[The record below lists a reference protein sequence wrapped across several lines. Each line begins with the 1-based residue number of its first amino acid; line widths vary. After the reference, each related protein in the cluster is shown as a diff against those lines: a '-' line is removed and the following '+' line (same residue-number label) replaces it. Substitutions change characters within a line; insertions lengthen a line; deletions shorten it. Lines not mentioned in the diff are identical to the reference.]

1 MTEEILYEIESMGI
15 PIQVIDKTNV
25 RHLRFGNSIRQ
36 SSINKEKPFKLQTKY
51 TRDMAKV
58 FDHYRDIPETILV
71 LGLGAGTIPTY
82 LYHKF
87 PKTKIYV
94 IEILPELKEIASN
107 YFSMP
112 RNERLEV
119 IIGDAYD
126 YINVGVRR
134 TALKETQIK
143 FDLIFMDVF
152 GKNAI
157 PKKFRTEK
165 FYARLYQLTS
175 ADGYVAFNTWVDP
188 SSYGNY
194 IRKLK
199 GVFDTVI
206 EECVP
211 ISGNHIAFCK

>member
-36 SSINKEKPFKLQTKY
+36 SSINKKSPFKLQTKY
-51 TRDMAKV
+51 TRDMMGV

-71 LGLGAGTIPTY
+71 LGLGAGTIPSY
-82 LYHKF
+82 LYHRF

-94 IEILPELKEIASN
+94 VEILPELKEIASD

-112 RNERLEV
+112 RNERLEIV
-119 IIGDAYD
+119 IGDAND
-126 YINVGVRR
+126 YIM
-134 TALKETQIK
+134 ETQIQ

-152 GKNAI
+152 GKNTI
-157 PKKFRTEK
+157 PKKFCTEV
-165 FYARLYQLTS
+165 FYIGLSKLTS
-175 ADGYVAFNTWVDP
+175 TAGYVAFNTWIDS

-199 GVFDTVI
+199 KAFDTVI

-211 ISGNHIAFCK
+211 KSGNHIAFCK

>member
-1 MTEEILYEIESMGI
+1 MTEEILYEVESMGI
-15 PIQVIDKTNV
+15 PIQVIDKTDV

-36 SSINKEKPFKLQTKY
+36 SSINKKSPFKLQTKY

-71 LGLGAGTIPTY
+71 LGLGAGTIPSY
-82 LYHKF
+82 LYHRF

-94 IEILPELKEIASN
+94 VEILSELKEIASD

-112 RNERLEV
+112 RDERLEI

-126 YINVGVRR
+126 YIM
-134 TALKETQIK
+134 ETQIQ

-152 GKNAI
+152 GKNTI
-157 PKKFRTEK
+157 PKKFSTEK
-165 FYARLYQLTS
+165 FYIGLSKLTS
-175 ADGYVAFNTWVDP
+175 SAGYVAFNTWIDP
-188 SSYGNY
+188 SSYNNY

-199 GVFDTVI
+199 TAFDTVI

>member
-1 MTEEILYEIESMGI
+1 MTAEILYEVESMGM

-36 SSINKEKPFKLQTKY
+36 SSINKKSPFKLQTKY
-51 TRDMAKV
+51 TRDMMGV

-71 LGLGAGTIPTY
+71 LGLGAGTIPSY
-82 LYHKF
+82 LYRRF

-94 IEILPELKEIASN
+94 IEILPELKEIASD

-112 RNERLEV
+112 RNERLEIV
-119 IIGDAYD
+119 IGDAYD
-126 YINVGVRR
+126 YI
-134 TALKETQIK
+134 KETQIQ

-152 GKNAI
+152 SKNAI
-157 PKKFRTEK
+157 PKKFCTEE
-165 FYARLYQLTS
+165 FYTGLKRLIS
-175 ADGYVAFNTWVDP
+175 ANGYVVFNTWIDP
-188 SSYGNY
+188 SSCNNY

-199 GVFDTVI
+199 TAFDTVI

-211 ISGNHIAFCK
+211 ISANHIAFCK

>member
-1 MTEEILYEIESMGI
+1 MTEEILYEVESMGI

-36 SSINKEKPFKLQTKY
+36 SSINKKSPFKLQTKY
-51 TRDMAKV
+51 TRDMMGV

-71 LGLGAGTIPTY
+71 LGLGAGTIPSY
-82 LYHKF
+82 LYHRF
-87 PKTKIYV
+87 PNTKIYV
-94 IEILPELKEIASN
+94 IEILPELKEIASD

-112 RNERLEV
+112 RNERLEI

-126 YINVGVRR
+126 YIME
-134 TALKETQIK
+134 AQIQ

-152 GKNAI
+152 GKNTI
-157 PKKFRTEK
+157 PKKFCTEK
-165 FYARLYQLTS
+165 FYIGLSKLTS
-175 ADGYVAFNTWVDP
+175 TAGYVAFNTWIDP

-194 IRKLK
+194 IKKLK
-199 GVFDTVI
+199 NVFDAVI
-206 EECVP
+206 EQSVP

>member
-1 MTEEILYEIESMGI
+1 MTEEILYEVESMGI

-25 RHLRFGNSIRQ
+25 RHLRFGNAIRQ
-36 SSINKEKPFKLQTKY
+36 SSINKKSPFKLQTKY
-51 TRDMAKV
+51 TRDMMKV
-58 FDHYRDIPETILV
+58 FDHYRGIPESILV
-71 LGLGAGTIPTY
+71 LGLGAGTIPSY
-82 LYHKF
+82 LYHRF
-87 PKTKIYV
+87 PKAKIYV
-94 IEILPELKEIASN
+94 VEILPELKEIASN

-119 IIGDAYD
+119 IIDDAYD

-165 FYARLYQLTS
+165 FYAGLYQLTS
-175 ADGYVAFNTWVDP
+175 TDGYVAFNTWVDP

-199 GVFDTVI
+199 GAFDTVI

>member
-1 MTEEILYEIESMGI
+1 MTEEILYEVESMGI

-71 LGLGAGTIPTY
+71 LGLGAGTIPSY
-82 LYHKF
+82 LYHRF
-87 PKTKIYV
+87 PNTKIYV
-94 IEILPELKEIASN
+94 IEILPELKEIASD

-112 RNERLEV
+112 RNERLEI

-126 YINVGVRR
+126 YI
-134 TALKETQIK
+134 KETQIQ
-143 FDLIFMDVF
+143 FDLIFMDIF
-152 GKNAI
+152 SKNAI
-157 PKKFRTEK
+157 PKKFRTEE
-165 FYARLYQLTS
+165 FYTGLKRLIS
-175 ADGYVAFNTWVDP
+175 ADGYVAFNTWIDP
-188 SSYGNY
+188 SSYSNY
-194 IRKLK
+194 IKNLQN
-199 GVFDTVI
+199 VFGAVI

-211 ISGNHIAFCK
+211 KSGNHIAFCK

>member
-1 MTEEILYEIESMGI
+1 MTEEILYEVESMGI

-51 TRDMAKV
+51 TRDMMGV
-58 FDHYRDIPETILV
+58 FDNYRDIPETILV
-71 LGLGAGTIPTY
+71 LGLGAAKIRSY
-82 LYHKF
+82 LYHRF

-94 IEILPELKEIASN
+94 VEILSELKEIASD

-126 YINVGVRR
+126 YINEGVRR

-152 GKNAI
+152 SKNTI
-157 PKKFRTEK
+157 PKKFSTEK
-165 FYARLYQLTS
+165 FYAGLYQLTS
-175 ADGYVAFNTWVDP
+175 TDGYVAFNTWIDP
-188 SSYGNY
+188 SSYSKY
-194 IRKLK
+194 INKLQN
-199 GVFDTVI
+199 VFDVVI

-211 ISGNHIAFCK
+211 KSGNHIAFCK

>member
-1 MTEEILYEIESMGI
+1 MTEEILYEVESMGI

-58 FDHYRDIPETILV
+58 FDHYKDIPENILV
-71 LGLGAGTIPTY
+71 LGLGAGTIPSY
-82 LYHKF
+82 LYHRF

-94 IEILPELKEIASN
+94 IEILPELKEIASD

-112 RNERLEV
+112 RNERLEIV
-119 IIGDAYD
+119 IGDAYD
-126 YINVGVRR
+126 YIM
-134 TALKETQIK
+134 ETQIQ

-152 GKNAI
+152 SKNSI
-157 PKKFRTEK
+157 PKKFCTGE
-165 FYARLYQLTS
+165 FYTGLKRLIS
-175 ADGYVAFNTWVDP
+175 AEGYVAFNTWIDP
-188 SSYGNY
+188 SSYSNY
-194 IRKLK
+194 IKKLQN
-199 GVFDTVI
+199 VFDAVI

-211 ISGNHIAFCK
+211 KSGNHIAFCK

>member
-1 MTEEILYEIESMGI
+1 MTEEILYEVESMGI

-36 SSINKEKPFKLQTKY
+36 SSINKKSPFKLQTKY

-71 LGLGAGTIPTY
+71 LGLGAGTIPSY
-82 LYHKF
+82 LYHRF

-94 IEILPELKEIASN
+94 VEILPELKEIASD

-112 RNERLEV
+112 RNERLEI

-126 YINVGVRR
+126 YI
-134 TALKETQIK
+134 KETQIQ

-152 GKNAI
+152 SKNAI
-157 PKKFRTEK
+157 PKKFCTEE
-165 FYARLYQLTS
+165 FYTGLKRLIS
-175 ADGYVAFNTWVDP
+175 ANGYVAFNTWIDP
-188 SSYGNY
+188 SSYSNY
-194 IRKLK
+194 IRKLENTF
-199 GVFDTVI
+199 GTVI
-206 EECVP
+206 EQSVP

>member
-15 PIQVIDKTNV
+15 PIQVIDKTDV

-36 SSINKEKPFKLQTKY
+36 SSINKKSPFKLQTKY

-71 LGLGAGTIPTY
+71 LGLGAGTIPSY
-82 LYHKF
+82 LYHRF

-94 IEILPELKEIASN
+94 IEILPELKEIASD

-112 RNERLEV
+112 RNERLEIV
-119 IIGDAYD
+119 IGDAYD
-126 YINVGVRR
+126 YIM
-134 TALKETQIK
+134 ETQIQ

-152 GKNAI
+152 GKNTI
-157 PKKFRTEK
+157 PKKFSTEK
-165 FYARLYQLTS
+165 FYIGLSKLTS
-175 ADGYVAFNTWVDP
+175 SAGYVAFNTWIDP
-188 SSYGNY
+188 SSYNNY

-199 GVFDTVI
+199 TAFDTVI

>member
-36 SSINKEKPFKLQTKY
+36 SSINKTHPFKLQTKY

-71 LGLGAGTIPTY
+71 LGLGAGTIPSY
-82 LYHKF
+82 LYRRF

-94 IEILPELKEIASN
+94 IEILPELKEIASD

-112 RNERLEV
+112 RNERLEIV
-119 IIGDAYD
+119 IGDAYD
-126 YINVGVRR
+126 YVM
-134 TALKETQIK
+134 KTQIQ

-152 GKNAI
+152 SKNAI
-157 PKKFRTEK
+157 PKKFRTEE
-165 FYARLYQLTS
+165 FYTGLKRLIS
-175 ADGYVAFNTWVDP
+175 ADGYVAFNTWIDP
-188 SSYGNY
+188 SSYRNY
-194 IRKLK
+194 IKKLQNI
-199 GVFDTVI
+199 FDAVI
-206 EECVP
+206 EESVP

>member
-1 MTEEILYEIESMGI
+1 MTEEILYEVESMGI

-51 TRDMAKV
+51 TRDMVKV

-71 LGLGAGTIPTY
+71 LGLGAGTIPSY
-82 LYHKF
+82 LYHRF
-87 PKTKIYV
+87 PNTKIYV
-94 IEILPELKEIASN
+94 IEILPELKEIASD

-112 RNERLEV
+112 RNERLEIV
-119 IIGDAYD
+119 IGDAYD
-126 YINVGVRR
+126 YVM
-134 TALKETQIK
+134 KTQIQ

-152 GKNAI
+152 SKNAI
-157 PKKFRTEK
+157 PKKFCTEE
-165 FYARLYQLTS
+165 FYTGLKRLIS
-175 ADGYVAFNTWVDP
+175 ADGYVAFNTWIDP

-199 GVFDTVI
+199 KAFGTVI
-206 EECVP
+206 EQCVP
-211 ISGNHIAFCK
+211 KSGNHIAFCK

>member
-58 FDHYRDIPETILV
+58 FDHYKDIPENILV

-165 FYARLYQLTS
+165 FYAGLYQLTS
-175 ADGYVAFNTWVDP
+175 TDGYVAFNTWVDP

-194 IRKLK
+194 IRKLQN
-199 GVFDTVI
+199 VFDEVI

>member
-1 MTEEILYEIESMGI
+1 MTEEILYEVESMGI

-36 SSINKEKPFKLQTKY
+36 SSINKERPFKLQTKY

-58 FDHYRDIPETILV
+58 FDHYKDIPETILI
-71 LGLGAGTIPTY
+71 LGLGAGTIPSY
-82 LYHKF
+82 LYHRF

-94 IEILPELKEIASN
+94 VEILPELKEIASD

-112 RNERLEV
+112 RNERLEIV
-119 IIGDAYD
+119 IGDAYD
-126 YINVGVRR
+126 YIM
-134 TALKETQIK
+134 ETQIQ

-152 GKNAI
+152 GKNTI
-157 PKKFRTEK
+157 PKKFSTEK
-165 FYARLYQLTS
+165 FYIGLSKLTS
-175 ADGYVAFNTWVDP
+175 SAGYVAFNTWIDP
-188 SSYGNY
+188 SSYNNY

-199 GVFDTVI
+199 TAFDTVI

>member
-1 MTEEILYEIESMGI
+1 MTEEILYEVESMGT

-36 SSINKEKPFKLQTKY
+36 SSINKKSPFKLQTKY

-71 LGLGAGTIPTY
+71 LGLGAGTIPSY
-82 LYHKF
+82 LYHRF

-94 IEILPELKEIASN
+94 VEILSELKEIASD

-112 RNERLEV
+112 RDERLEI

-126 YINVGVRR
+126 YIM
-134 TALKETQIK
+134 ETQIQ

-152 GKNAI
+152 SKNSI
-157 PKKFRTEK
+157 PKKFCTGE
-165 FYARLYQLTS
+165 FYTGLKRLIS
-175 ADGYVAFNTWVDP
+175 ADGYVAFNTWIDP

-194 IRKLK
+194 IRKLQN
-199 GVFDTVI
+199 VFDAVI

-211 ISGNHIAFCK
+211 KSGNHIAFCK

>member
-1 MTEEILYEIESMGI
+1 MIEEILYEVESMGI

-51 TRDMAKV
+51 TRDMVKV

-71 LGLGAGTIPTY
+71 LGLGAGTIPSY
-82 LYHKF
+82 LYHRF
-87 PKTKIYV
+87 PNTKIYV
-94 IEILPELKEIASN
+94 IEILPELKEIASD

-112 RNERLEV
+112 RNERLEIV
-119 IIGDAYD
+119 IGDAYD
-126 YINVGVRR
+126 YIM
-134 TALKETQIK
+134 ETQIQ

-152 GKNAI
+152 GKNTI
-157 PKKFRTEK
+157 PKKFSTEK
-165 FYARLYQLTS
+165 FYIGLSKLTS
-175 ADGYVAFNTWVDP
+175 SAGYVAFNTWIDP
-188 SSYGNY
+188 SSYNNY

-199 GVFDTVI
+199 TAFDTVI

>member
-1 MTEEILYEIESMGI
+1 MTEEILYEVESMGI

-36 SSINKEKPFKLQTKY
+36 SSINKEKPFKLKTKY

-58 FDHYRDIPETILV
+58 FDHYRDIPKSILV
-71 LGLGAGTIPTY
+71 LGLGAGTIPSY
-82 LYHKF
+82 LYRRF

-112 RNERLEV
+112 RNERLEI

-126 YINVGVRR
+126 YI
-134 TALKETQIK
+134 KETQIQ

-152 GKNAI
+152 SKNAI
-157 PKKFRTEK
+157 PKKFCTEE
-165 FYARLYQLTS
+165 FYTGLKRLIS
-175 ADGYVAFNTWVDP
+175 ANGYVAFNTWIDP
-188 SSYGNY
+188 SSYSNY
-194 IRKLK
+194 IKKLQN
-199 GVFDTVI
+199 VFDAVI

-211 ISGNHIAFCK
+211 KSGNHIAFCK

>member
-15 PIQVIDKTNV
+15 PIQVIDKTDV

-36 SSINKEKPFKLQTKY
+36 SSINKKSPFKLQTKY

-71 LGLGAGTIPTY
+71 LGLGAGTIPSY
-82 LYHKF
+82 LYHRF

-94 IEILPELKEIASN
+94 VEILSELKEIASD

-112 RNERLEV
+112 RDERLEI

-126 YINVGVRR
+126 YIM
-134 TALKETQIK
+134 ETQIQ

-152 GKNAI
+152 SKNSI
-157 PKKFRTEK
+157 PKKFCTGE
-165 FYARLYQLTS
+165 FYTGLKRLIS
-175 ADGYVAFNTWVDP
+175 ADGYVAFNTWIDP

-194 IRKLK
+194 IRKLQN
-199 GVFDTVI
+199 VFDVVI

-211 ISGNHIAFCK
+211 KSGNHIAFCK